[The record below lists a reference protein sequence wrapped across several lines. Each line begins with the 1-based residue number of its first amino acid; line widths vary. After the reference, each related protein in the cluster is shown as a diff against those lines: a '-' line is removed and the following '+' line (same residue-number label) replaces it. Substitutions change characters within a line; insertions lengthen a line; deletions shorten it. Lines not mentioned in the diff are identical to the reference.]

1 MFWQKVRGGVAVTIS
16 ILTCPCHLPV
26 TVPLMLA
33 LLAGTPIAAW
43 LIQHVGW
50 VYGVMAGVF
59 ILSFGLACLWTNP
72 LKENTGEVCEPHP
85 GRAIQA
91 ASASKEYN
99 R

>member
-1 MFWQKVRGGVAVTIS
+1 MLWQKVRGGVAVTIS

-33 LLAGTPIAAW
+33 LLAGTPVAAW
-43 LIQHVGW
+43 LTQHVGW

-59 ILSFGLACLWTNP
+59 TLSFGFAYVWTNP
-72 LKENTGEVCEPHP
+72 LKENTGEVCEPRL

-91 ASASKEYN
+91 ASATKEYDK
-99 R
+99 

>member
-59 ILSFGLACLWTNP
+59 ILSFGFACVWTNP

-91 ASASKEYN
+91 ASATKEYN
-99 R
+99 K

>member
-1 MFWQKVRGGVAVTIS
+1 MLWQKVRGGVAVIIA

-43 LIQHVGW
+43 LIQHVGR
-50 VYGVMAGVF
+50 VYGAMVGVF
-59 ILSFGLACLWTNP
+59 ILSFGFAYVWTNSS
-72 LKENTGEVCEPHP
+72 KQGVGEVCEPST

-91 ASASKEYN
+91 ASATKEYN
-99 R
+99 K